1 MEADAAAQEVSPCP
15 SEGRSLIV
23 RSHLDAVQAV
33 AFGPEATVVSGS
45 WDCTVKVWR
54 LANDKSGNRYV
65 TRILSECGLIRADPT
80 DWNLKSRSAVILHR

>member
-1 MEADAAAQEVSPCP
+1 MEADAAAQEVSSRPFADQ
-15 SEGRSLIV
+15 SLIA

-54 LANDKSGNRYV
+54 LANDKSGNR
-65 TRILSECGLIRADPT
+65 
-80 DWNLKSRSAVILHR
+80 